1 MILLEFWSLNIK
13 NWQFIAPSA
22 GVFAL
27 IYYIYI
33 YIFRPWLIVFG
44 PDTNIDKE

>member
-27 IYYIYI
+27 HI

-44 PDTNIDKE
+44 ADTNSDKE